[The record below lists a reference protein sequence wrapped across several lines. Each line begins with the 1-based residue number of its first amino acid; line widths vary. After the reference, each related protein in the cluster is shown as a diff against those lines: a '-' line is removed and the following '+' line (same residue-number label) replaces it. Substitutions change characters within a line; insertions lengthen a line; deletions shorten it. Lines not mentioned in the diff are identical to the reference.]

1 MAPMWALTRGLD
13 GGGGGHASVVV
24 VVGGGGGEKKGRMV
38 TICDVRDISTTVA
51 RFGNTWAPII
61 N

>member
-13 GGGGGHASVVV
+13 GSDGSHASVVV

-38 TICDVRDISTTVA
+38 TICDVHDISVKVQKSDQTED
-51 RFGNTWAPII
+51 
-61 N
+61 